1 TYQDL
6 LKNPVDEVNFHNLS
20 FSQIKVVTLEGKSDL
35 VTEGMIRS
43 VSISPNGRYLLYSK
57 IKPPFSY
64 HLPASRFPFQV
75 SFMDLDTYV
84 EMFFEYVTL
93 QDMLQQG
100 FMDIYSHR

>member
-6 LKNPVDEVNFHNLS
+6 LKNPVDEVNFHSLS
-20 FSQIKVVTLEGKSDL
+20 FYKIKVMTLEGKSD
-35 VTEGMIRS
+35 VVMEGMIRS

-75 SFMDLDTYV
+75 SVLDLDTYA
-84 EMFFEYVTL
+84 EMVLEEVPL
-93 QDMLQQG
+93 QDKLPQG
-100 FMDIYSHR
+100 